1 MTEITDIG
9 THPGFF
15 CLTQTLYC
23 HKEYVNLLILG
34 VEMLPGYSSLT
45 SIYSFINASMIVIIK

>member
-15 CLTQTLYC
+15 CVTQTLCC

-34 VEMLPGYSSLT
+34 VEMLPGYSSVINFNL
-45 SIYSFINASMIVIIK
+45 FIH